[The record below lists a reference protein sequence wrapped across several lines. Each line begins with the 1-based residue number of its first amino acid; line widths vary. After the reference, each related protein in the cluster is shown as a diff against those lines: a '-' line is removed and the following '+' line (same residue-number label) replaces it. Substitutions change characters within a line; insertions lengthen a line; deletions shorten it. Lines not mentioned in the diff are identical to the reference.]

1 MHRHTNKC
9 HSPKQTLSVSIRGS
23 GRRPEEFSSLR
34 TKRGR
39 RRVSRL
45 REGGREEDRRRMG
58 NGKDGGE
65 GAAERI
71 HYIICVPLFCLSSYG
86 RLISLTLM
94 QPQLSRAPVEL
105 WVMKPAFTNREIN
118 TWLPGNGNKLSPSVS
133 LSLLRTHSHFLCP
146 PPFVTLYLPHALT
159 FLHPL
164 FSPSSSSSSPPSLS
178 VSAGSLN
185 SPDFQFT
192 F

>member
-1 MHRHTNKC
+1 
-9 HSPKQTLSVSIRGS
+9 
-23 GRRPEEFSSLR
+23 
-34 TKRGR
+34 
-39 RRVSRL
+39 
-45 REGGREEDRRRMG
+45 MG

-164 FSPSSSSSSPPSLS
+164 FSPSSSSSSLSICFSRESKLPRFPVYLLIKERVERFYSLCLPPLFHPSFMCCH
-178 VSAGSLN
+178 GN
-185 SPDFQFT
+185 
-192 F
+192 